1 MRFDKLTA
9 KFQAALQDAQSM
21 ALAGDSG
28 FIEAVHLMH
37 ALLQD
42 NDSSVASVLAHS
54 GANVSQIKQEIDK
67 EIKSLP
73 KVSGNGGEISVSREL
88 GNILNLTDKEAA
100 KRQDAY
106 ISTELFPLAALQENG
121 ELARILK
128 KAGVVSG

>member
-9 KFQAALQDAQSM
+9 KFQAALQDAQSA
-21 ALAGDSG
+21 ALAGDCG

-67 EIKSLP
+67 
-73 KVSGNGGEISVSREL
+73 
-88 GNILNLTDKEAA
+88 
-100 KRQDAY
+100 
-106 ISTELFPLAALQENG
+106 
-121 ELARILK
+121 
-128 KAGVVSG
+128 